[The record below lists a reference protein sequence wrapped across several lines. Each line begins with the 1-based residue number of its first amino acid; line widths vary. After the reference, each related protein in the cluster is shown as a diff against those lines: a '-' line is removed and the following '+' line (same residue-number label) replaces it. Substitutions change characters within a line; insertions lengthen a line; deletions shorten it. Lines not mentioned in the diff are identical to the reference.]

1 VQKDSSVR
9 RTLLDNQLLQRGEVF
24 VNKSSLNKR
33 WRTLKEQP
41 KMDNPEKLAMATHG
55 TQEKD
60 KKNKNTT
67 HNVLE
72 TVLLCCYNKR
82 DTLTILVR
90 VSLVFEL
97 SMQILANLCRFISL
111 LPLFNYK
118 RDDTHQRWRT
128 LKEQP
133 KMDNPEKLAMATHG
147 TQEKDK
153 KNKNTTHNVLE
164 TTIYKQSQITLIRH
178 D

>member
-1 VQKDSSVR
+1 LHD
-9 RTLLDNQLLQRGEVF
+9 LIILQRGEVF

-72 TVLLCCYNKR
+72 T
-82 DTLTILVR
+82 
-90 VSLVFEL
+90 
-97 SMQILANLCRFISL
+97 
-111 LPLFNYK
+111 
-118 RDDTHQRWRT
+118 
-128 LKEQP
+128 
-133 KMDNPEKLAMATHG
+133 
-147 TQEKDK
+147 
-153 KNKNTTHNVLE
+153 
-164 TTIYKQSQITLIRH
+164 TIYKQSQITLIRH
-178 D
+178 ESSYNWR